1 MGRWIVLT
9 REHDGVGVNVQC
21 NNICYIVPYNNSG
34 DGPTIVQFI
43 GDDNNWM
50 LVKESDTAIMNLIG
64 RSD

>member
-9 REHDGVGVNVQC
+9 REHDGVEVNIQC
-21 NNICYIVPYNNSG
+21 NNICYILPYNNSG

-43 GDDNNWM
+43 GDDNNYM
-50 LVKESDTAIMNLIG
+50 LVKESGTAIMNLIG

>member
-9 REHDGVGVNVQC
+9 RESDGVGVNVQC
-21 NNICYIVPYNNSG
+21 NNICYILPYNNSG

-43 GDDNNWM
+43 GDDNNYM